1 MMGSLDGSS
10 KLDPRSLEPP
20 MITAVNVTPTTVG
33 FDGVPVTIQADVTD
47 ADGVDVVWAAIGPEA
62 AQVPSVLLEKVA
74 GQTYR
79 GVWNVPANTARNA
92 TAKNYTVTLWAM
104 DQHGNRGAVAAVTVT
119 AMPPS
124 NPPAPP
130 LLGE

>member
-1 MMGSLDGSS
+1 MRQRIHLILGCALATICLTGCGSMMGSLDGSS

-62 AQVPSVLLEKVA
+62 AQVPSVLLGKVA

-79 GVWNVPANTARNA
+79 GGCGTCRQTRRETRRQRTTP
-92 TAKNYTVTLWAM
+92 
-104 DQHGNRGAVAAVTVT
+104 
-119 AMPPS
+119 
-124 NPPAPP
+124 
-130 LLGE
+130 